1 MLRKKDEFQLG
12 MEAKEA
18 FHEIK
23 DEPYLPFAQ
32 RFFTIKLHQTNKL
45 ELGQL
50 SFLGMATS
58 VGAIFFLTL
67 GGLVPWVLLGFG
79 LIVMSFP
86 CVDEDFDLVGPKR

>member
-1 MLRKKDEFQLG
+1 MLRKKDEFQFG

-18 FHEIK
+18 FLEIK
-23 DEPYLPFAQ
+23 DEPYLFAF
-32 RFFTIKLHQTNKL
+32 RPKIFYYSTSSNKL

-67 GGLVPWVLLGFG
+67 GGFHGCCLD
-79 LIVMSFP
+79 S
-86 CVDEDFDLVGPKR
+86 D